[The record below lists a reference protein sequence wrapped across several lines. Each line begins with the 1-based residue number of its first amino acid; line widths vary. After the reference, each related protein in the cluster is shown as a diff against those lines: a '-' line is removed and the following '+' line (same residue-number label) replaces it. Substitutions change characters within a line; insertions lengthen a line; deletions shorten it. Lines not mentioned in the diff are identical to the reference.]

1 MIKANYYRKG
11 SELLDDLIRGL
22 EKAEDNYKRVL
33 KEEADNAKKI
43 QRSEEIINHYKK
55 LIAEKEVQ
63 LGKKSKNK

>member
-1 MIKANYYRKG
+1 MIKADCYRTG

-22 EKAEDNYKRVL
+22 KKAEDNYKRVL
-33 KEEADNAKKI
+33 KEEPDNAKKI
-43 QRSEEIINHYKK
+43 QRSEEAINYYKK